1 MRYCLFYEDKNLTA
15 YGINCRPSPGMV
27 EGSREE
33 YYALTGDS
41 RAAGPEPQPVP
52 TIDERVGTL
61 EADKADKTEVQAVW
75 DTMAAAYAEGVESVG

>member
-1 MRYCLFYEDKNLTA
+1 MTYCLFYKDGELTSF
-15 YGINCRPSPGMV
+15 GIDCRPSPGMV
-27 EGSREE
+27 EVSREE

-41 RAAGPEPQPVP
+41 RAAGPEPQPIT
-52 TIDERVGTL
+52 TIDERVGAL